1 MGYKVGYCR
10 VSSDDQNLDLQR
22 DALKEAGCSVVYEEY
37 ASGKNDDRPEL
48 KHCLKALRC
57 GDTLVVWRLDRLG
70 RSLKD
75 LINIVSELQK
85 SGVHFESLNE
95 KIDTSSATGTLIF
108 HLFAALS
115 EFERSLIR
123 ERTVAGLA
131 AARVRGRKGGRKP
144 SLDDKQI
151 KEIKVLMKDASIQ
164 VSTVAKR
171 YGVSRTTLYKYAR
184 N

>member
-1 MGYKVGYCR
+1 
-10 VSSDDQNLDLQR
+10 
-22 DALKEAGCSVVYEEY
+22 
-37 ASGKNDDRPEL
+37 
-48 KHCLKALRC
+48 
-57 GDTLVVWRLDRLG
+57 
-70 RSLKD
+70 
-75 LINIVSELQK
+75 
-85 SGVHFESLNE
+85 
-95 KIDTSSATGTLIF
+95 
-108 HLFAALS
+108 
-115 EFERSLIR
+115 LIR

-151 KEIKVLMKDASIQ
+151 KEIKALMKDASIQ